1 MNSTESNRAFK
12 TYMESPN
19 ERRLMRR
26 KDGLKGKYGLAKA
39 VRVATTAPIM
49 AAALVALLYFLR
61 PGSFLNAAHA
71 WLTVTFLSILP
82 VMAYPVSYL
91 VPALRKKGRDGQRS
105 LAIVFSVIGYILGC
119 ALCFVFGGAQIE
131 KLIFLTYT
139 FSGALIA
146 LCSGA
151 FHFKASGHACGVAG
165 PIAALVCCLGPV
177 WLLCG
182 LLLAAVY
189 WSSLKLRR
197 HTLPQLLGGTV
208 IPVASM
214 VVSALILGI
223 I

>member
-12 TYMESPN
+12 TYMKSQD
-19 ERRLMRR
+19 ERRLMRQ
-26 KDGLKGKYGLAKA
+26 KESLKGRYRMAKA
-39 VRVATTAPIM
+39 VRVATTAPVM
-49 AAALVALLYFLR
+49 AAALVALLYYLR

-71 WLTVTFLSILP
+71 WLSVTFLSILP
-82 VMAYPVSYL
+82 ILAYPVSYL
-91 VPALRKKGRDGQRS
+91 IPAVRRKGRDGQRS
-105 LAIVFSVIGYILGC
+105 LAIVFSVIGYVSGC
-119 ALCFVFGGAQIE
+119 VLCFVFGGAMIE

-146 LCSGA
+146 LCSGV

-177 WLLCG
+177 WLLCV

-189 WSSLKLRR
+189 WSSLMLRR
-197 HTLPQLLGGTV
+197 HTLPQLLGGTI

-214 VVSALILGI
+214 VVSAMLIGLI
-223 I
+223 